1 MDTTASSTGLRRRRR
16 SPTPS
21 PESLWSPGPC
31 GRRSSSP
38 DELQPT
44 LLAMPLDDDTSES
57 EASSSVRSTAAVQR
71 QPDKQNAAAN
81 EQDAVPE
88 QPRSELEQLTA
99 ENTALRAALSE
110 EEKRN
115 AELLALVRRADK
127 EMQDITQRDRDLAGR
142 LAKWREEVRDITYS

>member
-1 MDTTASSTGLRRRRR
+1 
-16 SPTPS
+16 
-21 PESLWSPGPC
+21 
-31 GRRSSSP
+31 
-38 DELQPT
+38 
-44 LLAMPLDDDTSES
+44 MPLDDDTSES